1 MQSPGQDPMKHQT
14 DTGFTQVF
22 TSATNLLSIYALFMA
37 QGSKSCVQALL
48 ARLLVWR
55 TAL

>member
-14 DTGFTQVF
+14 DTGFTQVY

-37 QGSKSCVQALL
+37 QGSNFCVQALL
-48 ARLLVWR
+48 TGLLLWR
-55 TAL
+55 MAL